1 MNSDDISTSPP
12 CDNKFVDE
20 LTMKLL
26 SNKTNYAKYLAMTDT
41 RKHEERQQFIQD
53 CRAYK
58 EDMIDMTRRMCKNED
73 VEYSS
78 DVTDAFDEYARTL
91 IRYIEVKRRSDELQR
106 EYDQTTN
113 KCDDN
118 DDYENTMF
126 PASID
131 EVKTKPQYKGTRST
145 LDFFIRK

>member
-1 MNSDDISTSPP
+1 
-12 CDNKFVDE
+12 VDE

-106 EYDQTTN
+106 EYDQTANTSI
-113 KCDDN
+113 DDEE
-118 DDYENTMF
+118 DTMF

-131 EVKTKPQYKGTRST
+131 EVKTKPKYTGSRST

>member
-1 MNSDDISTSPP
+1 MNDDEISTSPP

-41 RKHEERQQFIQD
+41 RKHEEQQQFIQD
-53 CRAYK
+53 CRTYK
-58 EDMIDMTRRMCKNED
+58 DDMLDMTRRMCKNED

-91 IRYIEVKRRSDELQR
+91 IRYIEIKRRSDELQR
-106 EYDQTTN
+106 EYDKTLN
-113 KCDDN
+113 KSDD
-118 DDYENTMF
+118 DDENTMF
-126 PASID
+126 PVSID
-131 EVKTKPQYKGTRST
+131 EVKTKPRYTGRRST
-145 LDFFIRK
+145 IDFFIRK

>member
-1 MNSDDISTSPP
+1 MNSDEISTSPP

-26 SNKTNYAKYLAMTDT
+26 SNKTNYAKYLAMTDS

-58 EDMIDMTRRMCKNED
+58 DDMIDMTRRMCKNED

-106 EYDQTTN
+106 EYDQTANTSI
-113 KCDDN
+113 DDEE
-118 DDYENTMF
+118 DTMF

-131 EVKTKPQYKGTRST
+131 EVKTKPKYTGSRST
-145 LDFFIRK
+145 LYFFIRK

>member
-1 MNSDDISTSPP
+1 MNSDEISTSPP

-26 SNKTNYAKYLAMTDT
+26 SNKTNYAKYLAMTDS

-58 EDMIDMTRRMCKNED
+58 DDMIDMTRRMCKNED

-106 EYDQTTN
+106 EYDQTANTSI
-113 KCDDN
+113 DDEE
-118 DDYENTMF
+118 DTMF

-131 EVKTKPQYKGTRST
+131 EVKTKPKYTGSRST

>member
-1 MNSDDISTSPP
+1 MNSDEISTSPP

-26 SNKTNYAKYLAMTDT
+26 SNKTNYAKYLAMTDS
-41 RKHEERQQFIQD
+41 RKHEERQQFIRD

-58 EDMIDMTRRMCKNED
+58 DDMIDMTRRMCKNED

-106 EYDQTTN
+106 EYDQTANTSI
-113 KCDDN
+113 DDEE
-118 DDYENTMF
+118 DTMF

-131 EVKTKPQYKGTRST
+131 EVKTKPKYTGSRST